1 MSVTVQ
7 FPTGV
12 NQFTDSAGNHV
23 TRDANGQA
31 SVDASRLGDYMA
43 AGFVPAALVN
53 ELLADEAL
61 IAALQAAAPSAL
73 MAKAMSGD
81 LVIAISPATK
91 STAHASAASR
101 TVTITLKD
109 AAGDVHTW
117 FNAAIATGVSI
128 AKTSSAGTATIPSTT
143 LTFVNGVATV
153 VITEGGTWA
162 GADHN
167 DLTIAAATILG
178 YTVAGGTSVE
188 TMT

>member
-1 MSVTVQ
+1 MNITVQ
-7 FPTGV
+7 FPPGMSH
-12 NQFTDSAGNHV
+12 FSDRHGNRV
-23 TRDANGQA
+23 TP
-31 SVDASRLGDYMA
+31 DASRQASIDLQHLVSYLE
-43 AGFVPAALVN
+43 AGFTVVTGEFAT
-53 ELLADEAL
+53 DEAA

-81 LVIAISPATK
+81 MVISISPATK

-117 FNAAIATGVSI
+117 FNKAIATGVSI
-128 AKTSSAGTATIPSTT
+128 AKTSSAGTATIGSTT

-153 VITEGGTWA
+153 LITIGGTWA